1 MVNEIESYI
10 DEVVD
15 DGDHQR
21 STPIV
26 VLSVDICSILMQ
38 NLHYH
43 RVLSDE
49 SLRLDTFNIK
59 TKLHR
64 AHRRDEE
71 ESFHPIH
78 KIRINHVS

>member
-49 SLRLDTFNIK
+49 SLRLDIFNIK
-59 TKLHR
+59 YEVTSCAQAR
-64 AHRRDEE
+64 
-71 ESFHPIH
+71 
-78 KIRINHVS
+78 